1 MKTNLIKT
9 ELTLAQILNH
19 QLNWGYQ
26 PNAKDLD
33 NLCPIIHLSKL
44 EIDQEDNQP
53 LDQYQLGM
61 LEYITP
67 HIAINALMG
76 YLGTYNY
83 YYSWYNFI
91 HNTYDNDFTGYV
103 PIPGKENPFI
113 ALEEYLREPKPE
125 ILVYYNT
132 DEEYFTFNRLQ
143 DEPMADTSMA
153 EDTYIF
159 DGVTFYIFKD

>member
-67 HIAINALMG
+67 HIA
-76 YLGTYNY
+76 YLLLLLL
-83 YYSWYNFI
+83 
-91 HNTYDNDFTGYV
+91 
-103 PIPGKENPFI
+103 P
-113 ALEEYLREPKPE
+113 
-125 ILVYYNT
+125 
-132 DEEYFTFNRLQ
+132 TFNLYPSKLRNGTMRESIYGPLL
-143 DEPMADTSMA
+143 
-153 EDTYIF
+153 
-159 DGVTFYIFKD
+159 

>member
-19 QLNWGYQ
+19 QLNWGYR

-67 HIAINALMG
+67 HIAYLATIAPYVQLISIETKERDYEGIHIWTFALKTPNLMDYEPSMIDLMNYEPSLIDTLTDTFKECFPYDSQACFNHSPQIK
-76 YLGTYNY
+76 YLNGL
-83 YYSWYNFI
+83 
-91 HNTYDNDFTGYV
+91 FTIIV
-103 PIPGKENPFI
+103 P
-113 ALEEYLREPKPE
+113 
-125 ILVYYNT
+125 
-132 DEEYFTFNRLQ
+132 FTC
-143 DEPMADTSMA
+143 
-153 EDTYIF
+153 
-159 DGVTFYIFKD
+159 

>member
-9 ELTLAQILNH
+9 ELTLTQILNH

-44 EIDQEDNQP
+44 EIDPKDNQP

-67 HIAINALMG
+67 HIAIL
-76 YLGTYNY
+76 L
-83 YYSWYNFI
+83 
-91 HNTYDNDFTGYV
+91 
-103 PIPGKENPFI
+103 PLLP
-113 ALEEYLREPKPE
+113 
-125 ILVYYNT
+125 
-132 DEEYFTFNRLQ
+132 TFNLYPSKLQ
-143 DEPMADTSMA
+143 NGTMRESIYGPLL
-153 EDTYIF
+153 
-159 DGVTFYIFKD
+159 

>member
-19 QLNWGYQ
+19 QL
-26 PNAKDLD
+26 NAKDLD

-67 HIAINALMG
+67 HIAYLATIAPYVQLISIETKERDYEGIHIWTLALKTPNLMDYEPSMIDTLTDTFKECFPYDSQACFNHSPQIKYLRWCYLLYLQG
-76 YLGTYNY
+76 LTIANLGTLK
-83 YYSWYNFI
+83 
-91 HNTYDNDFTGYV
+91 
-103 PIPGKENPFI
+103 PIPI
-113 ALEEYLREPKPE
+113 
-125 ILVYYNT
+125 
-132 DEEYFTFNRLQ
+132 
-143 DEPMADTSMA
+143 
-153 EDTYIF
+153 
-159 DGVTFYIFKD
+159 

>member
-61 LEYITP
+61 LEYITLIL
-67 HIAINALMG
+67 HIL
-76 YLGTYNY
+76 LPLL
-83 YYSWYNFI
+83 
-91 HNTYDNDFTGYV
+91 H
-103 PIPGKENPFI
+103 
-113 ALEEYLREPKPE
+113 
-125 ILVYYNT
+125 
-132 DEEYFTFNRLQ
+132 TFNLYLSKLKNGTMK
-143 DEPMADTSMA
+143 ESIYGPLL
-153 EDTYIF
+153 
-159 DGVTFYIFKD
+159 

>member
-9 ELTLAQILNH
+9 ELTHAQILNH

-44 EIDQEDNQP
+44 EIDPEDNQP

-67 HIAINALMG
+67 HIA
-76 YLGTYNY
+76 YL
-83 YYSWYNFI
+83 
-91 HNTYDNDFTGYV
+91 NTLPSTDYRMSLW
-103 PIPGKENPFI
+103 PIPLWQRIPI
-113 ALEEYLREPKPE
+113 S
-125 ILVYYNT
+125 
-132 DEEYFTFNRLQ
+132 
-143 DEPMADTSMA
+143 SMVLPSISSRIN
-153 EDTYIF
+153 YR
-159 DGVTFYIFKD
+159 

>member
-26 PNAKDLD
+26 PNAKD
-33 NLCPIIHLSKL
+33 
-44 EIDQEDNQP
+44 
-53 LDQYQLGM
+53 
-61 LEYITP
+61 
-67 HIAINALMG
+67 
-76 YLGTYNY
+76 
-83 YYSWYNFI
+83 
-91 HNTYDNDFTGYV
+91 
-103 PIPGKENPFI
+103 
-113 ALEEYLREPKPE
+113 
-125 ILVYYNT
+125 LVYYNT

>member
-53 LDQYQLGM
+53 LDQY
-61 LEYITP
+61 
-67 HIAINALMG
+67 
-76 YLGTYNY
+76 
-83 YYSWYNFI
+83 
-91 HNTYDNDFTGYV
+91 
-103 PIPGKENPFI
+103 
-113 ALEEYLREPKPE
+113 
-125 ILVYYNT
+125 
-132 DEEYFTFNRLQ
+132 
-143 DEPMADTSMA
+143 
-153 EDTYIF
+153 
-159 DGVTFYIFKD
+159 

>member
-67 HIAINALMG
+67 HIAYLTTIAPYVQLISIETKERDYEGIHIWTFALKTPNLMD
-76 YLGTYNY
+76 Y
-83 YYSWYNFI
+83 
-91 HNTYDNDFTGYV
+91 
-103 PIPGKENPFI
+103 
-113 ALEEYLREPKPE
+113 EPSM
-125 ILVYYNT
+125 IDTLT
-132 DEEYFTFNRLQ
+132 DT
-143 DEPMADTSMA
+143 
-153 EDTYIF
+153 
-159 DGVTFYIFKD
+159 FKD

>member
-19 QLNWGYQ
+19 Q

-61 LEYITP
+61 LEYLIIILQYLTTIAPYVQLISIETKERDYEGIYIWTFALKTP
-67 HIAINALMG
+67 NLMD
-76 YLGTYNY
+76 Y
-83 YYSWYNFI
+83 
-91 HNTYDNDFTGYV
+91 
-103 PIPGKENPFI
+103 
-113 ALEEYLREPKPE
+113 EPSM
-125 ILVYYNT
+125 IDTLT
-132 DEEYFTFNRLQ
+132 DTFNRLQ